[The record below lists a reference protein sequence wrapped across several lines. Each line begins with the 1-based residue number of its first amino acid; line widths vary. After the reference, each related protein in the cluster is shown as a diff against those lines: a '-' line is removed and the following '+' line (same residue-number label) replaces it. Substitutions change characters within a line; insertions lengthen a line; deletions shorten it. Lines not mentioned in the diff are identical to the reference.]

1 MEDKIF
7 ISPRLDG
14 PRFVDHTLPVHILE
28 DFSAL
33 EELLIEIAK
42 GIYLEE
48 NVNRVRVPKGFSDG
62 IYLKLVSIGEGS
74 SIAKFA
80 IASSIILSSSS
91 PIENSDTFTYYEQA
105 KNKIVSLIETVNNG
119 DHIDAI
125 DQQYLTY
132 FNRIGKNL
140 LDTESIDFG
149 YNYES
154 NTGSNAI
161 LNKVTRKK
169 ILLSREQKV
178 EYTDNI
184 KLFALIPAIDQNSNI
199 FYLETDYG
207 KIQCLLNDA
216 IRDTVF
222 TAFNEYKKKTYV
234 SLKGVA
240 LFNWNDKITKIEAV
254 ENLDVLDPLDVSLRI
269 NNLLKLE
276 NNWYEGQGKSLNSN
290 DLNKFGDL
298 FNLYFDNKLQLPAI
312 FPKID
317 GNIQLEWKNDIKNII
332 ITVELN
338 TLKSDFFYYN
348 DKDDQD
354 EYESQIVL
362 ENKENWDSLNKLIEM
377 YI

>member
-1 MEDKIF
+1 M
-7 ISPRLDG
+7 
-14 PRFVDHTLPVHILE
+14 
-28 DFSAL
+28 
-33 EELLIEIAK
+33 
-42 GIYLEE
+42 
-48 NVNRVRVPKGFSDG
+48 
-62 IYLKLVSIGEGS
+62 
-74 SIAKFA
+74 
-80 IASSIILSSSS
+80 
-91 PIENSDTFTYYEQA
+91 
-105 KNKIVSLIETVNNG
+105 
-119 DHIDAI
+119 
-125 DQQYLTY
+125 
-132 FNRIGKNL
+132 
-140 LDTESIDFG
+140 
-149 YNYES
+149 
-154 NTGSNAI
+154 
-161 LNKVTRKK
+161 
-169 ILLSREQKV
+169 
-178 EYTDNI
+178 
-184 KLFALIPAIDQNSNI
+184 FALIPAIDQNSNI